1 MTGLE
6 KILERIQAGADLQ
19 AAEILDAAKAEAADI
34 LNQADAATEAQSAA
48 LVDKTREQA
57 ELIGRIADSGSEL
70 EGRKLLLSL
79 RQELIAGVIDEALKR
94 LRALPTEQYFSVC
107 ERLACRFA
115 DKGEGEIVFSKADR
129 ERLPGGF
136 MDALNAKLADKGARL
151 TLASDTA
158 ESDGGFVLRYGGIE
172 ENCSFAAIV
181 DQHRDSLSDQLS
193 RILFN

>member
-19 AAEILDAAKAEAADI
+19 AADIMDAARKEADLI
-34 LNQADAATEAQSAA
+34 LKQADAATEAQSAE
-48 LVDKTREQA
+48 LVDKTRQQA

-79 RQELIAGVIDEALKR
+79 RQEIIGSVIDEALKR
-94 LRALPTEQYFSVC
+94 LRALPAEQYFAVC

-115 DKGEGEIVFSKADR
+115 DKGEGQMVLSASDR
-129 ERLPGGF
+129 QRMPAGF
-136 MDALNAKLADKGARL
+136 MDALNAKLVQKGAKL
-151 TLASDTA
+151 TLADDTV

-181 DQHRDSLSDQLS
+181 EQDRDSLSDQLG
-193 RILFN
+193 RILFD